1 MSDEE
6 DREVEFG
13 TFDPVR
19 AFEQTLFDLVQVV
32 ELFEPDDTAMT
43 PKEFLNAT
51 AAAEE
56 RLKALVTITMA
67 GVTGVVREKI
77 PPEVMAE
84 FRAEQD
90 LDELMTSPEEKQKR
104 MIKALRGIAN
114 WQRRP
119 PRT

>member
-1 MSDEE
+1 MSDDER
-6 DREVEFG
+6 DVEFG
-13 TFDPVR
+13 VFDPVN
-19 AFEQTLFDLVQVV
+19 AFEQTVYDLVQVV
-32 ELFEPDDTAMT
+32 EMFQPEDSAMT
-43 PKEFLNAT
+43 PKEFLKAT

-56 RLKALVTITMA
+56 RLKALVTVTMA
-67 GVTGVVREKI
+67 GVTGAVQDKI

-90 LDELMTSPEEKQKR
+90 LDDLMTSPEEKHKR

-119 PRT
+119 RG

>member
-1 MSDEE
+1 MSDDG
-6 DREVEFG
+6 DRDIEYG

-32 ELFEPDDTAMT
+32 EVFEPDDSPLSA
-43 PKEFLNAT
+43 KEFLKAT

-56 RLKALVTITMA
+56 RLKALVTVTMA
-67 GVTGVVREKI
+67 GVTGVVRDKI

-104 MIKALRGIAN
+104 MIKALRSIAN
-114 WQRRP
+114 WQRN